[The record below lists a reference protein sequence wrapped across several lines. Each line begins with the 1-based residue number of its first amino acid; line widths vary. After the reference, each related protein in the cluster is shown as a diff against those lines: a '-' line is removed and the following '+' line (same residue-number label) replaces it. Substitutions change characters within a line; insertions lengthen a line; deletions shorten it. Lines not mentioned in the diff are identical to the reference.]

1 MSKKNLILSFLLGF
15 FMAASPAIADM
26 EAAKK
31 WIDTEFSPSTLSKE
45 QQLKEME
52 WFLNAVKSLPKDTS
66 VKVVSETIATHEY
79 ESKVLAKAFTEITG
93 MKVDHEL
100 TEEGIVVSKVQ
111 NQMKGASLYD
121 AYINDSDLIGTHYR
135 YGKVLPLSD
144 FMAGDGK
151 YVTLPTLDLDDFMG
165 KSFCTAPDG
174 KLYQLPDQ
182 QFANLYWF
190 IVQIFQPSFYLLIPI
205 LLLISI
211 ILATAEQFKLYS
223 STVPVLKKTELALKL
238 QAIINVTVILLVL
251 LNQTSILF
259 PTFTNRTAAK
269 ALVIGLQVLGLS
281 LVSLNLKRAEQ
292 VKHNVDKHYLRFQT
306 IEKYL

>member
-1 MSKKNLILSFLLGF
+1 MKKEINNKKEKKNPDFLKQEAKRKSQLFNRFMLFRYSLSVF
-15 FMAASPAIADM
+15 F
-26 EAAKK
+26 
-31 WIDTEFSPSTLSKE
+31 
-45 QQLKEME
+45 
-52 WFLNAVKSLPKDTS
+52 
-66 VKVVSETIATHEY
+66 
-79 ESKVLAKAFTEITG
+79 
-93 MKVDHEL
+93 
-100 TEEGIVVSKVQ
+100 
-111 NQMKGASLYD
+111 
-121 AYINDSDLIGTHYR
+121 
-135 YGKVLPLSD
+135 
-144 FMAGDGK
+144 
-151 YVTLPTLDLDDFMG
+151 
-165 KSFCTAPDG
+165 
-174 KLYQLPDQ
+174 
-182 QFANLYWF
+182 FANLYWF

-223 STVPVLKKTELALKL
+223 STIPVLKKTELALKL